1 MSDVKL
7 TAQIFSLYAGQ
18 RAEFPGNIRSEIIS
32 AFGYG
37 KDVIVCT
44 TGLPGWPQNGF
55 YPHYAQGA
63 DVKPILRPL
72 SSMTEEEAM
81 EVYKIVY
88 GEAYDG
94 PDGDCR
100 YHIGMGYK
108 NGVSL
113 ALAVVG
119 FRDTLG
125 HPPAF
130 LHLCSLGFDLFGL
143 IDAGLAIDSTKYES
157 HGN

>member
-7 TAQIFSLYAGQ
+7 TAQILSLYAGQ

-32 AFGYG
+32 AFDYG
-37 KDVIVCT
+37 KDVIVCA

-72 SSMTEEEAM
+72 SSMTEDEAL

-88 GEAYDG
+88 GNDYGGKAGE
-94 PDGDCR
+94 CR
-100 YHIGMGYK
+100 YWIGMDYK
-108 NGVSL
+108 EDIGLGQS
-113 ALAVVG
+113 VVG
-119 FRDTLG
+119 FRNTLAN
-125 HPPAF
+125 PPAL